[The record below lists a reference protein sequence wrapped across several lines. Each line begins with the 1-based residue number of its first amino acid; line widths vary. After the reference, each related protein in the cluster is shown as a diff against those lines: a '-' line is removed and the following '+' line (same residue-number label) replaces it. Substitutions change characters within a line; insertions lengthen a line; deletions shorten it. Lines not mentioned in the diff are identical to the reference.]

1 MPQRDRMTVPMNT
14 GPTCPPDVPQEVR
27 DEFDRLVG
35 LLGVRATSADA
46 LALLMLATSWT
57 TWRKATAEV
66 ARLGLVV
73 MSGGTAI
80 ANPSLAIAAQAHRQI
95 VELCRELGLTPTSRK
110 KLAPEEF
117 DDE

>member
-1 MPQRDRMTVPMNT
+1 
-14 GPTCPPDVPQEVR
+14 VR
-27 DEFDRLVG
+27 KEFKR
-35 LLGVRATSADA
+35 LLGLMGDRAASADA
-46 LALLMLATSWT
+46 LAILMLATSWI

-80 ANPSLAIAAQAHRQI
+80 ANPHLAVANTAHRQI
-95 VELCRELGLTPTSRK
+95 VELCKELGLTPSARRK
-110 KLAPEEF
+110 LDIEEF